1 MNAVIFDLA
10 GEVLDHTVFDSN
22 ERPCGK
28 VDDIEIEGSVGQ
40 PLRVNS
46 ILIGPG
52 GWAARLPRLIGPMVM
67 HAFGA
72 GVTVVPWEQIDEIS
86 PKVKLRVT
94 AETLGLDKS
103 EKKAA
108 QLLARFL
115 RL

>member
-28 VDDIEIEGSVGQ
+28 VDDIEIEGSVGH

-52 GWAARLPRLIGPMVM
+52 AWSARLPKFAASIVTKIS
-67 HAFGA
+67 GA
-72 GVTVVPWEQIDEIS
+72 RVTVVPWEQVEQIT
-86 PKVKLRVT
+86 PKVKLRIP
-94 AETLGLDKS
+94 AEALDLDRADRR
-103 EKKAA
+103 AA
-108 QLLARFL
+108 QWLG
-115 RL
+115 RLWRV